1 MVSYVQAV
9 ILGLLQGFSE
19 LFPISSLGH
28 SVLIPALLGWN
39 LDQSSDA
46 FLSFLVLT
54 HLSTALVLLGFFW
67 RDWVAIVSGVLRSLA
82 ERQIKKEDTYARI
95 GWLIIVSTIPA
106 GILGIL
112 FEQRLKDLFS
122 AADIIA
128 GALILNGIALYGV
141 EWLRSHATTEGAY
154 DDRKLADMSW
164 GKSILIGVAQ
174 CLALIPGFS
183 RTGMTIAGGL
193 VTGLSHDNAA
203 RYSFLLATPIIFAAA
218 VLKVPDLFANGAVGL
233 APAVVGAVC
242 SGVSAYLSVRFLLKY
257 FETRTLTPFAIYCVV
272 AGCLA
277 MAVLKL

>member
-1 MVSYVQAV
+1 MVSYFQAV
-9 ILGLLQGFSE
+9 VLGLLQGFSE

-28 SVLIPALLGWN
+28 SVLIPILLRWN
-39 LDQSSDA
+39 IDQSSDA

-82 ERQIKKEDTYARI
+82 ARQIKTEDTYAKI
-95 GWLIIVSTIPA
+95 GWLIVVSTIPA

-122 AADIIA
+122 AADVIA
-128 GALILNGIALYGV
+128 TALILNGIALYGV
-141 EWLRSHATTEGAY
+141 EWLRRRHAEEGAY

-164 GKSILIGVAQ
+164 SKSVGIGMAQ

-193 VTGLSHDNAA
+193 ITGLSHDNAA
-203 RYSFLLATPIIFAAA
+203 RYSFLLATPIILAAA
-218 VLKVPDLFANGAVGL
+218 VLKVPDLFANGATGVSTAL
-233 APAVVGAVC
+233 VGAVC
-242 SGVSAYLSVRFLLKY
+242 SAASAYLSVRFLLRY
-257 FETRTLTPFAIYCVV
+257 FETRTLTPFAIYCFA

-277 MAVLKL
+277 LVLIRL